1 MSHYALRLPESL
13 KEAAR
18 RLAAEDGSTMNQLFV
33 TAIAEKVSALET
45 AAFFE
50 RRARQADAT
59 RAQAA
64 WDKVGNHPVPQDR
77 WAEGEAA
84 ERAPTA

>member
-18 RLAAEDGSTMNQLFV
+18 RLAAEDGTTMNQLFA
-33 TAIAEKVSALET
+33 TAIAEKISALET

-50 RRARQADAT
+50 KRAASSDAV

-64 WDKVGNHPVPQDR
+64 WDKVRSTEPQPEDR
-77 WAEGEAA
+77 WQDD
-84 ERAPTA
+84 

>member
-1 MSHYALRLPESL
+1 MSHYALRLPDSL

-18 RLAAEDGSTMNQLFV
+18 RLAAEDGCTMNQLFV

-45 AAFFE
+45 AAFFQ
-50 RRARQADAT
+50 RQALRADAT

-64 WDKVGNHPVPQDR
+64 WDKVGNDPVPEDH
-77 WAEGEAA
+77 WAEGEPAQGAA
-84 ERAPTA
+84 EP

>member
-50 RRARQADAT
+50 RRAAQAEAA

-64 WDKVGNHPVPQDR
+64 WDKVGNAPLPEDR
-77 WAEGEAA
+77 WTEDADAKG
-84 ERAPTA
+84 TAQS

>member
-18 RLAAEDGSTMNQLFV
+18 RLAAEDGTTMNQLFA
-33 TAIAEKVSALET
+33 TAIAEKISALET

-50 RRARQADAT
+50 KRAAQADNA

-64 WDKVGNHPVPQDR
+64 WDKVSDAEPQPQDR
-77 WAEGEAA
+77 WQDD
-84 ERAPTA
+84 

>member
-1 MSHYALRLPESL
+1 MSHYAPRLPESL

-18 RLAAEDGSTMNQLFV
+18 RLAAEDGTTMNQLFT
-33 TAIAEKVSALET
+33 TAIAEKISALET

-50 RRARQADAT
+50 KRAAQADTA

-64 WDKVGNHPVPQDR
+64 WDKVGSNEPQPEHHWQDD
-77 WAEGEAA
+77 
-84 ERAPTA
+84 

>member
-18 RLAAEDGSTMNQLFV
+18 RLAAQDGSTMNQLFV
-33 TAIAEKVSALET
+33 TAIAEKISALET

-50 RRARQADAT
+50 RRAASADPA
-59 RAQAA
+59 RAQQA
-64 WDKVGNHPVPQDR
+64 WDKVGNTPLPEDR
-77 WAEGEAA
+77 WPG
-84 ERAPTA
+84 PQGQ

>member
-18 RLAAEDGSTMNQLFV
+18 RLAAQDGGTMNQLFV
-33 TAIAEKVSALET
+33 TAIAEKVSALEA

-50 RRARQADAT
+50 RRSAAADPV
-59 RAQAA
+59 RAQQA
-64 WDKVGNHPVPQDR
+64 WDKVGNAPLAEDR
-77 WAEGEAA
+77 WSK
-84 ERAPTA
+84 

>member
-18 RLAAEDGSTMNQLFV
+18 RLAAEDSTTMNQFFV

-50 RRARQADAT
+50 RRAATADPAK
-59 RAQAA
+59 AQAA
-64 WDKVGNHPVPQDR
+64 WDKVGNNPVPQ
-77 WAEGEAA
+77 EQ
-84 ERAPTA
+84 

>member
-18 RLAAEDGSTMNQLFV
+18 RLAAQDGSTMNQLFV
-33 TAIAEKVSALET
+33 TAIAEKISALET

-50 RRARQADAT
+50 RRAAAADPD
-59 RAQAA
+59 RAQQA
-64 WDKVGNHPVPQDR
+64 WGKVGIAPLAEDR
-77 WAEGEAA
+77 WPE
-84 ERAPTA
+84 

>member
-18 RLAAEDGSTMNQLFV
+18 RLAAEDSTTMNQFFV

-50 RRARQADAT
+50 RRSAQADPAK
-59 RAQAA
+59 AQAA
-64 WDKVGNHPVPQDR
+64 WDKVGNNPV
-77 WAEGEAA
+77 AEEQ
-84 ERAPTA
+84 R

>member
-18 RLAAEDGSTMNQLFV
+18 RLAAEDGATMNQFFV

-50 RRARQADAT
+50 RRAAAADPA

-64 WDKVGNHPVPQDR
+64 WDKVGNDPLPEDR
-77 WAEGEAA
+77 WPNE
-84 ERAPTA
+84 

>member
-18 RLAAEDGSTMNQLFV
+18 RLAAQDGSTMNQLFV

-50 RRARQADAT
+50 RRAAAADPA
-59 RAQAA
+59 RAQQA
-64 WDKVGNHPVPQDR
+64 WDRVGNAPLAEDR
-77 WAEGEAA
+77 WSE
-84 ERAPTA
+84 